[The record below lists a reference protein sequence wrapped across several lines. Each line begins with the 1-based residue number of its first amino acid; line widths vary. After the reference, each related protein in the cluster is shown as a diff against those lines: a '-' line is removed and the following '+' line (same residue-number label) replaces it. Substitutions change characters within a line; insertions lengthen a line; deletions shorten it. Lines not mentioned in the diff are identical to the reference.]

1 MHLRQKQSCAII
13 LGFAISAGAGIGHAG
28 PGKSP
33 QSDDNPFISSKSHAT
48 NPKVYGK
55 TYGEWAAE
63 WWKWAASF
71 PADMNPIG
79 DETGELCDM
88 GQSGPVWF
96 LAGTFG
102 ATDVERDCTIPPGKA
117 IFYPIVNAAWVDA
130 PGDEVFSDDEVRWIV
145 SALIGDTWCQLSSTL
160 DTFDTP
166 NLGEVAAPVTA
177 LGRPIVRAQ
186 SPKDSVYLPEDN
198 IFDDPEN
205 DVDIPGG
212 LNNRLIAEGHWVML
226 PPLTPGD
233 HVLKLHGAVCAPALD
248 ESVDPPTP
256 IFDEN
261 GEQLIEKTF
270 ETEVTYFLSVG
281 P

>member
-1 MHLRQKQSCAII
+1 MHLRPKQSCAII
-13 LGFAISAGAGIGHAG
+13 VGFAISAGAGIGHAG

-102 ATDVERDCTIPPGKA
+102 ATGVERDCTIPPGKA
-117 IFYPIVNAAWVDA
+117 IFYPLINVTWVDA
-130 PGDEVFSDDEVRWIV
+130 PGDEILSDDEVRWIV
-145 SALIGDTWCQLSSTL
+145 ATMTGAGDLACQLSSTL

-166 NLGEVAAPVTA
+166 NFGEVAAPVTA

-186 SPKDSVYLPEDN
+186 SPKDSVYLPEGN
-198 IFDDPEN
+198 IFGLPAGVN
-205 DVDIPGG
+205 D
-212 LNNRLIAEGHWVML
+212 RLIAEGYWVML
-226 PPLTPGD
+226 PPLKRGD
-233 HVLKLHGAVCAPALD
+233 HVLNLHGAECA
-248 ESVDPPTP
+248 
-256 IFDEN
+256 EN
-261 GEQLIEKTF
+261 DGAIQKTF
-270 ETEVTYFLSVG
+270 ETEVTYYLNVG
-281 P
+281 R